1 MPVPLFDLSR
11 LGPQVDDAVRE
22 ATLRVLGHR
31 GYILGSEVEDF
42 ESDLVKY
49 LGGGHAI
56 GMSSGTDAQLALL
69 MAMGIGAGDAV
80 ISTPYTFFAT
90 AGCIHRSGAEI
101 LFCDID
107 PVTFM
112 MDPASLH
119 ALLASLKRGSDGFL
133 RSPKGNR
140 ARLIVPI
147 HLFGAVCD
155 MDRIGAVAAEYGIEI
170 LEDAAQILG
179 AKYPSKSGTQTAG
192 IIASTSYVSFYPSK
206 NLGAAGDAGVALC
219 LAAEMA
225 EKIKCIRNHGMEQ
238 RYYHKV
244 VGGNFRIDA
253 IQAAVLRAK
262 LPFLDGWNATRRAN
276 AATYKE
282 AFTSAGLLD
291 RVTPPAE
298 PHLASGLRDHH
309 IFHQYV
315 IRVANRD
322 AVMAHITEKK
332 IGCAIYYPVPLHLQE
347 CFAYLGYKLGDF
359 QVSEQAAKESLALPI
374 FPGLRGEEIQEVVAV
389 IKEALA
395 YKTGHE
401 ALRAPNPF
409 SGF

>member
-1 MPVPLFDLSR
+1 MSVPLFDLSR
-11 LGPQVDDAVRE
+11 LGPEVDDAVRE

-31 GYILGSEVEDF
+31 GYILGSEVEAF
-42 ESDLVKY
+42 ESDLAKY
-49 LGGGHAI
+49 LGGGHAV

-69 MAMGIGAGDAV
+69 MAMEIGAGDAV

-90 AGCIHRSGAEI
+90 AGCIHRTGAEI

-107 PVTFM
+107 PATFM
-112 MDPASLH
+112 MDPASLR
-119 ALLASLKRGSDGFL
+119 ALLASLKRGPDGFL

-140 ARLIVPI
+140 IRLIVPI
-147 HLFGAVCD
+147 HLFGACCD
-155 MDRIGAVAAEYGIEI
+155 MDGIGAVAAEYGVEI

-192 IIASTSYVSFYPSK
+192 IIAPTSYVSFYPSK

-219 LAAEMA
+219 LDAEMA
-225 EKIKCIRNHGMEQ
+225 EKLKRIRNHGMEQ

-262 LPFLDGWNATRRAN
+262 LLFLDGWNATRRAN

-291 RVTPPAE
+291 RVTLPAE
-298 PHLASGLRDHH
+298 PFAGSGLRDHH

-315 IRVANRD
+315 IRVPNRD
-322 AVMAHITEKK
+322 AVMARLTEQK
-332 IGCAIYYPVPLHLQE
+332 IGCAIYYPVPLHQQE
-347 CFAYLGYKLGDF
+347 CFAYLGHNAGDF
-359 QVSEQAAKESLALPI
+359 PVSEQAAKESLALPI
-374 FPGLRGEEIQEVVAV
+374 FPGLTQDEIAEVVRG

-395 YKTGHE
+395 
-401 ALRAPNPF
+401 
-409 SGF
+409 

>member
-1 MPVPLFDLSR
+1 MSVPLFDLSR
-11 LGPQVDDAVRE
+11 LGPEVDDAVRE

-31 GYILGSEVEDF
+31 GYILGSEVEAF
-42 ESDLVKY
+42 ESDLAKY
-49 LGGGHAI
+49 LGGGHAV

-69 MAMGIGAGDAV
+69 MAMEIGAGDAV

-90 AGCIHRSGAEI
+90 AGCIHRTGAEI

-107 PVTFM
+107 PATFM
-112 MDPASLH
+112 MDPASLR
-119 ALLASLKRGSDGFL
+119 ALLASLKRGPDGFL

-140 ARLIVPI
+140 IRLIVPI
-147 HLFGAVCD
+147 HLFGACCD
-155 MDRIGAVAAEYGIEI
+155 MDGIGAVAAEYGVEI

-192 IIASTSYVSFYPSK
+192 IIAPTSYVSFYPSK

-219 LAAEMA
+219 LDAEMA
-225 EKIKCIRNHGMEQ
+225 EKLKRIRNHGMEQ

-253 IQAAVLRAK
+253 IQAAMLRAK

-276 AATYKE
+276 AATYKD

-291 RVTPPAE
+291 RITLPAE

-315 IRVANRD
+315 IRVPNRD
-322 AVMAHITEKK
+322 TVMARLTEQK

-347 CFAYLGYKLGDF
+347 CFAYLGHNAGDF
-359 QVSEQAAKESLALPI
+359 PVSEQAAKESLALPI
-374 FPGLRGEEIQEVVAV
+374 FPGLTQDEIAEVVRG

-395 YKTGHE
+395 
-401 ALRAPNPF
+401 
-409 SGF
+409 

>member
-1 MPVPLFDLSR
+1 MSVPLFDLSR
-11 LGPQVDDAVRE
+11 LGPEVDDAVRE

-31 GYILGSEVEDF
+31 GYILGSEVEAF
-42 ESDLVKY
+42 ESDLAKY
-49 LGGGHAI
+49 LGGGHAV

-69 MAMGIGAGDAV
+69 MAMEIGAGDAV

-90 AGCIHRSGAEI
+90 AGCIHRTGAEI

-107 PVTFM
+107 PATFM
-112 MDPASLH
+112 MDPASLR
-119 ALLASLKRGSDGFL
+119 ALLASLKRGPDGFL

-140 ARLIVPI
+140 IRLIVPI
-147 HLFGAVCD
+147 HLFGACCD
-155 MDRIGAVAAEYGIEI
+155 MDGIVAVASEYGVEI

-179 AKYPSKSGTQTAG
+179 AKYPSKSGTRTAG
-192 IIASTSYVSFYPSK
+192 IIAPTSYVSFYPSK

-219 LAAEMA
+219 LDEEMA
-225 EKIKCIRNHGMEQ
+225 EKLKRIRNHGMEQ

-276 AATYKE
+276 AATYRE

-291 RVTPPAE
+291 RVTLPAE
-298 PHLASGLRDHH
+298 PFASSGLRDHH

-315 IRVANRD
+315 IRLPKRD
-322 AVMAHITEKK
+322 AVMARLTDQK

-347 CFAYLGYKLGDF
+347 CFAYLGHNAGDF
-359 QVSEQAAKESLALPI
+359 PVSEQAAKESLALPI
-374 FPGLRGEEIQEVVAV
+374 FPGLTQDEIAEVVRG

-395 YKTGHE
+395 
-401 ALRAPNPF
+401 
-409 SGF
+409 

>member
-11 LGPQVDDAVRE
+11 LGPQVDDTVRE
-22 ATLRVLGHR
+22 AALRVLGHR
-31 GYILGSEVEDF
+31 GYVLGSEVEAF
-42 ESDLVKY
+42 ESDLVTY
-49 LGGGHAI
+49 LGGGHAV

-69 MAMGIGAGDAV
+69 MALGIGAGDAV

-90 AGCIHRSGAEI
+90 AGCIHRTGAEI

-107 PVTFM
+107 PATFM
-112 MDPASLH
+112 MDPASLR
-119 ALLASLKRGSDGFL
+119 ALLASLKRGPDGFL

-140 ARLIVPI
+140 VRLIVPI

-155 MDRIGAVAAEYGIEI
+155 MDGIGAVAAEYGVEI

-192 IIASTSYVSFYPSK
+192 IIAPTSYVSFDPSK

-219 LAAEMA
+219 LDAGMA
-225 EKIKCIRNHGMEQ
+225 ENLKRIRNHGMEQ

-282 AFTSAGLLD
+282 AFTRAGILD
-291 RVTPPAE
+291 RVTLPAE

-322 AVMAHITEKK
+322 AVMARLTEQK

-347 CFAYLGYKLGDF
+347 CFAYLGHKTGDF
-359 QVSEQAAKESLALPI
+359 PVSEKAALESLALPI
-374 FPGLRGEEIQEVVAV
+374 FPGLTEDEIHEVVAG
-389 IKEALA
+389 IKSAL
-395 YKTGHE
+395 G
-401 ALRAPNPF
+401 
-409 SGF
+409 

>member
-11 LGPQVDDAVRE
+11 LGPQVDEAVRE
-22 ATLRVLGHR
+22 AALRVLGHR
-31 GYILGSEVEDF
+31 GYVLGAEVESF
-42 ESDLVKY
+42 ENDLVKY
-49 LGGGHAI
+49 LGGGHAV

-90 AGCIHRSGAEI
+90 AGCIHRTGAEI

-107 PVTFM
+107 PATFM
-112 MDPASLH
+112 MDPESLRS
-119 ALLASLKRGSDGFL
+119 LLSTLKRGDDGLL
-133 RSPKGNR
+133 RSPRGNR
-140 ARLIVPI
+140 IRLIVPI
-147 HLFGAVCD
+147 HLFGACCD
-155 MDRIGAVAAEYGIEI
+155 MDGIGAVAAEYGVEI

-192 IIASTSYVSFYPSK
+192 IIAPTSYVSFYPSK

-219 LAAEMA
+219 LDAEMA
-225 EKIKCIRNHGMEQ
+225 EKLRRIRNHGMEE

-262 LPFLDGWNATRRAN
+262 LPFLDVWNATRRSN
-276 AATYKE
+276 AATYKQ
-282 AFTSAGLLD
+282 AFTEAGILD
-291 RVTPPAE
+291 HITLPAE
-298 PHLASGLRDHH
+298 PFASSGLRDHH

-315 IRVANRD
+315 IRVKGEGKRD
-322 AVMAHITEKK
+322 AVMASLAAKK

-347 CFAYLGYKLGDF
+347 CFAYLGHKPGDF
-359 QVSEQAAKESLALPI
+359 PVSEKAAKESLALPI
-374 FPGLRGEEIQEVVAV
+374 FPGLTQAEQAEVVAG
-389 IKEALA
+389 IADSLA
-395 YKTGHE
+395 
-401 ALRAPNPF
+401 A
-409 SGF
+409 

>member
-1 MPVPLFDLSR
+1 MSVPLFDLSR
-11 LGPQVDDAVRE
+11 LGPEVDDAVRE

-31 GYILGSEVEDF
+31 GYILGSEVEAF
-42 ESDLVKY
+42 ESDLAKY
-49 LGGGHAI
+49 LGGGHAV

-69 MAMGIGAGDAV
+69 MAMEIGAGDAV

-90 AGCIHRSGAEI
+90 AGCIHRTGAEI

-107 PVTFM
+107 PATFM
-112 MDPASLH
+112 MDPASLR
-119 ALLASLKRGSDGFL
+119 ALLASLKRGPDGFL

-140 ARLIVPI
+140 IRLIVPI
-147 HLFGAVCD
+147 HLFGACCD
-155 MDRIGAVAAEYGIEI
+155 MDGIGAVAAEYGVEI

-179 AKYPSKSGTQTAG
+179 AKYPSKSGTKTAG
-192 IIASTSYVSFYPSK
+192 IIAPTSYVSFYPSK

-219 LAAEMA
+219 LDAEMA
-225 EKIKCIRNHGMEQ
+225 EKLKRIRNHGMEQ

-253 IQAAVLRAK
+253 IQAAMLRAK

-276 AATYKE
+276 AATYKD

-291 RVTPPAE
+291 RVTLPAE
-298 PHLASGLRDHH
+298 PFASSGLRDHH

-322 AVMAHITEKK
+322 AIMARLTEQK

-347 CFAYLGYKLGDF
+347 CFAYLGHNAGDF
-359 QVSEQAAKESLALPI
+359 PVSEQAAKESLALPI
-374 FPGLRGEEIQEVVAV
+374 FPGLTQDEIAEVVRG

-395 YKTGHE
+395 
-401 ALRAPNPF
+401 
-409 SGF
+409 

>member
-1 MPVPLFDLSR
+1 MSVPLFDLSR
-11 LGPQVDDAVRE
+11 LGPEVDDAVRE

-31 GYILGSEVEDF
+31 GYILGSEVEAF
-42 ESDLVKY
+42 ESDLAKY
-49 LGGGHAI
+49 LGGGHAV

-69 MAMGIGAGDAV
+69 MAMEIGAGDAV

-90 AGCIHRSGAEI
+90 AGCIHRTGAEI

-107 PVTFM
+107 PATFM
-112 MDPASLH
+112 MDPASLR
-119 ALLASLKRGSDGFL
+119 ALLASLKRGPDGFL

-140 ARLIVPI
+140 IRLIVPI
-147 HLFGAVCD
+147 HLFGACCD
-155 MDRIGAVAAEYGIEI
+155 MDGIGAVAAEYGVEI

-192 IIASTSYVSFYPSK
+192 IIAPTSYVSFYPSK

-219 LAAEMA
+219 LDAEMA
-225 EKIKCIRNHGMEQ
+225 EKLKRIRNHGMEQ

-276 AATYKE
+276 AATYRE

-291 RVTPPAE
+291 RVTLPAE
-298 PHLASGLRDHH
+298 PFASSGLRDHH

-315 IRVANRD
+315 IRVPNRD
-322 AVMAHITEKK
+322 AVMARLTEQK

-347 CFAYLGYKLGDF
+347 CFAYLGHNAGDF
-359 QVSEQAAKESLALPI
+359 PVSEQAAKESLALPI
-374 FPGLRGEEIQEVVAV
+374 FPGLTQDEIAEVVRG

-395 YKTGHE
+395 
-401 ALRAPNPF
+401 
-409 SGF
+409 

>member
-1 MPVPLFDLSR
+1 MSVPLFDLSR
-11 LGPQVDDAVRE
+11 LGPEVDDAVRE

-31 GYILGSEVEDF
+31 GYILGSEVEAF
-42 ESDLVKY
+42 ESDLAKY
-49 LGGGHAI
+49 LGGGHAV

-69 MAMGIGAGDAV
+69 MAMEIGAGDAV

-90 AGCIHRSGAEI
+90 AGCIHRTGAEI

-107 PVTFM
+107 PATFM
-112 MDPASLH
+112 MDPASLR
-119 ALLASLKRGSDGFL
+119 ALLASLKRGPDGFL

-140 ARLIVPI
+140 IRLIVPI
-147 HLFGAVCD
+147 HLFGACCD
-155 MDRIGAVAAEYGIEI
+155 MDGIGAVAAEYGVEI

-179 AKYPSKSGTQTAG
+179 AKYPSKSGTKTAG
-192 IIASTSYVSFYPSK
+192 IIAPTSYVSFYPSK

-219 LAAEMA
+219 LDAEMA
-225 EKIKCIRNHGMEQ
+225 EKLKRIRNHGMEQ

-276 AATYKE
+276 AATYRE

-291 RVTPPAE
+291 RVTLPAE
-298 PHLASGLRDHH
+298 PFASSGLRDHH

-315 IRVANRD
+315 IRVPNRD
-322 AVMAHITEKK
+322 AVMARLTEQK

-347 CFAYLGYKLGDF
+347 CFAYLGHNAGDF
-359 QVSEQAAKESLALPI
+359 PVSEQAAKESLALPI
-374 FPGLRGEEIQEVVAV
+374 FPGLTQDEIAEVVRG

-395 YKTGHE
+395 
-401 ALRAPNPF
+401 
-409 SGF
+409 

>member
-1 MPVPLFDLSR
+1 MSVPLFDLSR
-11 LGPQVDDAVRE
+11 LGPEVDDAVRE

-31 GYILGSEVEDF
+31 GYILGSEVEAF
-42 ESDLVKY
+42 ESDLAKY
-49 LGGGHAI
+49 LGGGHAV

-69 MAMGIGAGDAV
+69 MAMEIGAGDAV

-90 AGCIHRSGAEI
+90 AGCIHRTGAEI

-107 PVTFM
+107 PATFM
-112 MDPASLH
+112 MDPASLR
-119 ALLASLKRGSDGFL
+119 ALLASLKRGPDGFL

-140 ARLIVPI
+140 VRLIVPI

-155 MDRIGAVAAEYGIEI
+155 MDGIGAVAAEYGVEI

-192 IIASTSYVSFYPSK
+192 IIAPTSYVSFYPSK

-219 LAAEMA
+219 LDAGMA
-225 EKIKCIRNHGMEQ
+225 ENLKRIRNHGMEQ

-282 AFTSAGLLD
+282 AFTRAGILD
-291 RVTPPAE
+291 RVTLPAE

-322 AVMAHITEKK
+322 AVMARLTEQK

-347 CFAYLGYKLGDF
+347 CFAYLGHKTGDF
-359 QVSEQAAKESLALPI
+359 PVSEKAALESLALPI
-374 FPGLRGEEIQEVVAV
+374 FPGLTEDEIHEVVAG
-389 IKEALA
+389 IKSAL
-395 YKTGHE
+395 G
-401 ALRAPNPF
+401 
-409 SGF
+409 

>member
-1 MPVPLFDLSR
+1 MSVPLFDLSR
-11 LGPQVDDAVRE
+11 LGPEVDDAVRE

-31 GYILGSEVEDF
+31 GYILGSEVEAF
-42 ESDLVKY
+42 ESDLAKY
-49 LGGGHAI
+49 LGGGHAV

-69 MAMGIGAGDAV
+69 MAMEIGAGDAV

-90 AGCIHRSGAEI
+90 AGCIHRTGAEI

-107 PVTFM
+107 PATFM
-112 MDPASLH
+112 MDPASLR
-119 ALLASLKRGSDGFL
+119 ALLASLKRGPDGFL

-140 ARLIVPI
+140 IRLIVPI
-147 HLFGAVCD
+147 HLFGACCD
-155 MDRIGAVAAEYGIEI
+155 MDGIGAVAAEYGVEI

-179 AKYPSKSGTQTAG
+179 AKYPSKSGTKTAG
-192 IIASTSYVSFYPSK
+192 IIAPTSYVSFYPSK

-219 LAAEMA
+219 LDAEMA
-225 EKIKCIRNHGMEQ
+225 EKLKRIRNHGMEQ

-276 AATYKE
+276 AATYKD

-291 RVTPPAE
+291 RVTLPAE
-298 PHLASGLRDHH
+298 PFASSGLRDHH

-322 AVMAHITEKK
+322 AIMARLTEQK

-347 CFAYLGYKLGDF
+347 CFAYLGHNAGDF
-359 QVSEQAAKESLALPI
+359 PVSEQAAKESLALPI
-374 FPGLRGEEIQEVVAV
+374 FPGLTQDEIAEVVRG

-395 YKTGHE
+395 
-401 ALRAPNPF
+401 
-409 SGF
+409 